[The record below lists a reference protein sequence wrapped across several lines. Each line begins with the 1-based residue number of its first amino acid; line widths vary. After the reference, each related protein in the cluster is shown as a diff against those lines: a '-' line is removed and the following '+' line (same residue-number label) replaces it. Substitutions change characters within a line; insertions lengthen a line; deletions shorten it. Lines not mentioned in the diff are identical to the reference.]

1 MPSTAPRLRRP
12 SAPMIVAL
20 LALFVA
26 LGGPAEAARLINGGK
41 IKKGTVGSKQLA
53 DGGVKARDLAPGAID
68 RLTATPADSI
78 GPLQLG
84 TNAVTTDALAPNSVL
99 TGNVADGT
107 LTAADLGS
115 NAVGPDEIAD
125 NAVGQAQIRPNGVAA
140 SEIADGSIDG
150 ARDRRRRALGARRR
164 APGRDASAGRSARLG
179 PDECEAKWVPVARTR
194 PGRQLRARLA
204 DLGVAAGPRLHGERH
219 ELVERVQGPGL
230 QPPHAAWPRRRRPWP
245 GGDLHVPLRRHRAPR
260 ASTGTS
266 RRRPT
271 RPSR

>member
-68 RLTATPADSI
+68 RLTATPPDSI

-84 TNAVTTDALAPNSVL
+84 SNAVTTDALAPNSVL

-107 LTAADLGS
+107 LTAADLGI
-115 NAVGPDEIAD
+115 NAVGPEEIAD

-150 ARDRRRRALGARRR
+150 REVVDGGLVGARHR
-164 APGRDASAGRSARLG
+164 AAGRDASS
-179 PDECEAKWVPVARTR
+179 WPVAHARPGRVRGAVGPGRGDR
-194 PGRQLRARLA
+194 PGRQRSCSPRRHA
-204 DLGVAAGPRLHGERH
+204 VAAGRSSTRSTA
-219 ELVERVQGPGL
+219 RTRRAIQGPGVL
-230 QPPHAAWPRRRRPWP
+230 PPHRPGADRRGP
-245 GGDLHVPLRRHRAPR
+245 GGDLHLQTTPSSAPR

-271 RPSR
+271 RPRR

>member
-1 MPSTAPRLRRP
+1 
-12 SAPMIVAL
+12 MIVAL

-68 RLTATPADSI
+68 RLTATPPDSI

-84 TNAVTTDALAPNSVL
+84 INAVTTDALAPNSVL

-107 LTAADLGS
+107 LTAADLGV
-115 NAVGPDEIAD
+115 NAVGPEEIAD

-150 ARDRRRRALGARRR
+150 REVVDGGLSARDIARKV
-164 APGRDASAGRSARLG
+164 ATFSWQVSRLG
-179 PDECEAKWVPVARTR
+179 PDECEARWVPVA
-194 PGRQLRARLA
+194 GIDLA
-204 DLGVAAGPRLHGERH
+204 GSFVLASPITPWPQ
-219 ELVERVQGPGL
+219 ELVYTVNGTNSSSEFKVQVCYRHTGLATDRAWVPEATYTFRYAVVGP
-230 QPPHAAWPRRRRPWP
+230 
-245 GGDLHVPLRRHRAPR
+245 
-260 ASTGTS
+260 
-266 RRRPT
+266 
-271 RPSR
+271 

>member
-1 MPSTAPRLRRP
+1 
-12 SAPMIVAL
+12 MIVAL

-68 RLTATPADSI
+68 RLTATPPDSI

-84 TNAVTTDALAPNSVL
+84 INAVTTDALAPNSVL

-107 LTAADLGS
+107 LTAADLGI
-115 NAVGPDEIAD
+115 NAVGPEEIAD

-150 ARDRRRRALGARRR
+150 REVVDGGLSARDIARKVATLQLAGQRASARTSARR
-164 APGRDASAGRSARLG
+164 
-179 PDECEAKWVPVARTR
+179 KWVPVA
-194 PGRQLRARLA
+194 GIDLAGSFVLALA
-204 DLGVAAGPRLHGERH
+204 DHAVAAGPGVHGRTARTRRASSRSRSATATPAGDRP
-219 ELVERVQGPGL
+219 RVG
-230 QPPHAAWPRRRRPWP
+230 ARRRPTP
-245 GGDLHVPLRRHRAPR
+245 SGTPSSAPR

>member
-1 MPSTAPRLRRP
+1 
-12 SAPMIVAL
+12 MIVAL

-26 LGGPAEAARLINGGK
+26 LGGPAEAAKLINGAK

-78 GPLQLG
+78 GPLQLR
-84 TNAVTTDALAPNSVL
+84 TNAVTTDTLAPNSVL

-115 NAVGPDEIAD
+115 NAVGRDEIAD

-150 ARDRRRRALGARRR
+150 REIVDGGLSVRDVARQVGTLSWPVGAL
-164 APGRDASAGRSARLG
+164 DE
-179 PDECEAKWVPVARTR
+179 DECEAKWVRVGGLDLAGRFVLISPISAWPQNLVYTVNGTNSSSEFKVQACNRRTR
-194 PGRQLRARLA
+194 PATPA
-204 DLGVAAGPRLHGERH
+204 PTVAEATYTFNYAVIGP
-219 ELVERVQGPGL
+219 
-230 QPPHAAWPRRRRPWP
+230 
-245 GGDLHVPLRRHRAPR
+245 
-260 ASTGTS
+260 
-266 RRRPT
+266 
-271 RPSR
+271 